1 MLYNHASHG
10 HSCDMGRCNAKMVE
24 KANKI
29 SGHISNRIGGPL
41 GGDVRKVAGETDIT
55 VVKEDQIMP
64 IQNQLVEQGLAPLNH
79 LCAQSADQYEG
90 FARALS
96 LMNKTNLNFQMNLH
110 SIEKT

>member
-1 MLYNHASHG
+1 
-10 HSCDMGRCNAKMVE
+10 MVE

-79 LCAQSADQYEG
+79 LGAQAADQYEG

-96 LMNKTNLNFQMNLH
+96 LRTKSQLQAVELSDAFVDWMVQNFT
-110 SIEKT
+110 SGTAWAAFGTSK